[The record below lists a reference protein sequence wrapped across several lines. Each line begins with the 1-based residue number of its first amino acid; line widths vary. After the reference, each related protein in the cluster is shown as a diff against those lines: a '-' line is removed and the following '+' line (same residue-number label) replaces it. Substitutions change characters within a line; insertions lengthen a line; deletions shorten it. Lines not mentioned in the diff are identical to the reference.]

1 MSLYLAL
8 KQLHIGCV
16 VISGLGFLLRGVWM
30 LGDSPRLA
38 ARWVRVGP
46 HVIDTLLLAS
56 AVALA
61 VLSGQYPFAVGWLTA
76 KLVGLLAY
84 IVLGAVAL
92 RYGRSRTVR
101 TVAFGMAI
109 AAFAYIVSVAL
120 SRDPRGVFGLIANG
134 LTG

>member
-1 MSLYLAL
+1 MSLYLVL

-38 ARWVRVGP
+38 ARWVRVWP

-92 RYGRSRTVR
+92 RYGRSRTSR
-101 TVAFGMAI
+101 TVAFGLAI
-109 AAFAYIVSVAL
+109 AAFTYIVSVAL
-120 SRDPRGVFGLIANG
+120 SRDPRGAFGLIVNRLVG
-134 LTG
+134 